1 MHPEPHNTLHCL
13 LWMNLHLSTPLVLPS
28 PELYSKRY
36 GLTTV
41 QFCCLVYHSYWQI
54 WKKKKKGM
62 VKPIFEFLTIPGTI
76 ILLSGLVRNGAGAVY
91 LELWLL
97 WELLKP
103 LTLKFNL
110 ANSLNREWC
119 IRECVIHVDG
129 FGVKFY
135 PVCLTVIILMCK
147 FVNEYH
153 WSHLSTQSQVQWKYV
168 CCCPRE
174 SELCQ
179 LVCLC
184 GFVST

>member
-54 WKKKKKGM
+54 WKKKGM

-76 ILLSGLVRNGAGAVY
+76 IPLSGLVRNGAGAVY